1 MSDAA
6 RDRIL
11 ALLRSAPRQEVPRP
25 EVPVSVA
32 AAPDRGARVARLKSL
47 MEAMRTEV
55 HVLPEA
61 EWIPRLQDVLRT
73 RAVKNLL
80 YAPETDLG
88 IALAAA
94 WQQDAAG
101 LPELLAYTE
110 PAESF
115 KERIFAVD
123 AAVTTAAGAVADTGA
138 LILRPT
144 RAEPRL
150 MSLVPPVH
158 IAVLAADAIYPC
170 LSDAMRE
177 GRWSADMPTNLLLIS
192 GPSKTADI
200 ELILAFGVHGPKEL
214 IVLVLES

>member
-1 MSDAA
+1 MNDSA
-6 RDRIL
+6 RNRIL
-11 ALLRSAPRQEVPRP
+11 ERLRSAPRQEAARP
-25 EVPVSVA
+25 DVSTSA
-32 AAPDRGARVARLKSL
+32 ATDPDRGARVVRLKSL

-55 HVLPEA
+55 HVLPAA
-61 EWIPRLQDVLRT
+61 EWIPRLRDVLRART
-73 RAVKNLL
+73 IQTLL

-88 IALAAA
+88 AALAEA

-101 LPELLAYTE
+101 LPELVAYSE
-110 PAESF
+110 PAESL

-158 IAVLAADAIYPC
+158 IAILAADAIHAS
-170 LSDAMRE
+170 LSEAMQA
-177 GRWSADMPTNLLLIS
+177 GRWAEDMPTNLLLIS

-214 IVLVLES
+214 VVLILE